1 MELRTISN
9 INRLNN
15 SPNGNPR
22 FRFDFDDAT
31 SANLQ
36 SDSSFGYEVGNPGFR
51 VGDTV
56 NVSFSHAGTVE
67 YMRTISE
74 ESK

>member
-1 MELRTISN
+1 MELRTISR
-9 INRLNN
+9 IERLNN
-15 SPNGNPR
+15 SVNGCPR
-22 FRFDFDDAT
+22 FRFHFDDAT

-36 SDSSFGYEVGNPGFR
+36 SDSSFAYEVGNPGFR
-51 VGDTV
+51 EGDAV
-56 NVSFSHAGTVE
+56 KVSFSRAGTVE